1 MNASVAD
8 LGRWLRALD
17 RGQLLSEADAKQS
30 LAPVTAGLAKL
41 TDQRYFAYGSLV
53 SGGWIVGNPSLNGYQ
68 GFTAQHRNPSLTIV
82 VWSTAGPDDAEE
94 SNASQTIS
102 QRIAGIISDEPINL

>member
-68 GFTAQHRNPSLTIV
+68 GFTAQHRDPSLTIV